1 MNQRDYIARI
11 LGRYGRVGAAL
22 LGILDAVPPW
32 APVILWV
39 VGIYPLAYIFGPSRL
54 GPGLSV
60 YVVQPALWLSLAMIS
75 YLGWRF
81 ALRDRPR
88 TATNLVLTGFLVG
101 AFHLAL
107 WLLAGLA
114 FGFGESTYG
123 HSFKVVTGNL
133 LYVGSILLA
142 VELSR
147 AVVVVGM
154 STRPGV
160 ALLVASSL
168 FTLVGLP
175 MGRWQL
181 PSDSVQLARM
191 AGEVL
196 LPGFAENLLAS
207 YLALLGGPL
216 PALAYRAVPE
226 LFELLS
232 PILPKLPWTVSALV
246 GTLGPGLGLWAVHS
260 SALEA
265 GDERQGSRAAWPVVS
280 IAAVVLLWFNVGLL
294 GVQPTLISGKSM
306 EPAMTTGDIAVVRET
321 PPEEIQ
327 VGDVIRFHH
336 EGIHVVH
343 RVVQVETV
351 QDDRLFVTRGDA
363 NEELDPPVTEDRVEG
378 VVVLTIPK
386 IGWLGIGV
394 RYLVGQLL

>member
-1 MNQRDYIARI
+1 MSHRDDIAQRFRRW
-11 LGRYGRVGAAL
+11 GRPGAAL
-22 LGILDAVPPW
+22 LGILDATPPW
-32 APVILWV
+32 APIVLWV
-39 VGIYPLAYIFGPSRL
+39 MGIYPLAYIFGPSRL

-60 YVVQPALWLSLAMIS
+60 YVVQPALWLSLATVG

-81 ALRDRPR
+81 AVRGRPR
-88 TATNLVLTGFLVG
+88 TTTNLVLTGLLVG
-101 AFHLAL
+101 SFHLAL

-123 HSFKVVTGNL
+123 HSFKVVAGNL
-133 LYVGSILLA
+133 LYAGSILLA

-147 AVVVVGM
+147 AVVVVSM
-154 STRPGV
+154 SARPGV
-160 ALLVASSL
+160 GLLVASSL

-175 MGRWQL
+175 MGRW
-181 PSDSVQLARM
+181 PPPGDSLQLARM
-191 AGEVL
+191 GGEL
-196 LPGFAENLLAS
+196 ILPGFAENLLAS
-207 YLALLGGPL
+207 YLALLGGPV
-216 PALAYRAVPE
+216 PALAYRAVLE

-260 SALEA
+260 SVVEA
-265 GDERQGSRAAWPVVS
+265 GEERHGSQAAWPVVG

-306 EPAMTTGDIAVVRET
+306 EPAMTTGDIAVVREA

-327 VGDVIRFHH
+327 VGDVIRFNH
-336 EGIHVVH
+336 EGIYVVH
-343 RVVQVETV
+343 RVVQVETI
-351 QDDRLFVTRGDA
+351 QNGRIFITRGDA
-363 NEELDPPVTEDRVEG
+363 NEELDPPVPQDRVEG
-378 VVVLTIPK
+378 VVILTIPK
-386 IGWLGIGV
+386 VGWLGIGV